1 MTLANLTMRGLR
13 ERGNITQRNLKNM
26 TLANLTMRGLRE
38 KGNYYT

>member
-13 ERGNITQRNLKNM
+13 ERGTITHRNLKNM